1 MEWMCDMF
9 NINIESNNSINSS
22 PQTIQNH
29 SNGSLMDVN
38 LTYDYH
44 LTEDESVSYELIMS
58 SIVIPAVCAFGLLGN
73 LMALVVLLYRAQ
85 EGVEMLEKGSLV
97 SMIGRFHLQQITRW
111 MVN

>member
-1 MEWMCDMF
+1 MMEWMCEMF
-9 NINIESNNSINSS
+9 DINIELNDSINSS

-38 LTYDYH
+38 LTHDYSDYH
-44 LTEDESVSYELIMS
+44 LTEEESVSYELIMS
-58 SIVIPAVCAFGLLGN
+58 SVVIPAVCAFGLLGN

-97 SMIGRFHLQQITRW
+97 SMIGTFHLQQIT
-111 MVN
+111 